1 MAADAETWAGVRAQ
15 LVGSRFD
22 DVRVL
27 DEVDSTN
34 RIVLDEARAGA
45 PEGLVVVANHQ
56 RAGRGR
62 LGRTW
67 AAPPGGSLLVS
78 VLLRPDVATD
88 RLHLL
93 TMAAGLAVAA
103 AVGSV
108 ARVDVVLKWP
118 NDVLVGER
126 KLAGVLAEADVAG
139 SGALRAV
146 GVGVGVNVN
155 WDAVPDELATLATA
169 CNLEA
174 GRAVSRV
181 DLLVAF
187 LRQLD
192 GRLRALDAVPADY
205 RERLATLGRQV
216 RVELPDGPFLGR
228 AVGVDDA
235 GRLLVE
241 TDDGRTV
248 EVAAG
253 DVVHVRTTSP

>member
-1 MAADAETWAGVRAQ
+1 
-15 LVGSRFD
+15 
-22 DVRVL
+22 
-27 DEVDSTN
+27 
-34 RIVLDEARAGA
+34 
-45 PEGLVVVANHQ
+45 
-56 RAGRGR
+56 
-62 LGRTW
+62 
-67 AAPPGGSLLVS
+67 
-78 VLLRPDVATD
+78 
-88 RLHLL
+88 
-93 TMAAGLAVAA
+93 
-103 AVGSV
+103 
-108 ARVDVVLKWP
+108 
-118 NDVLVGER
+118 
-126 KLAGVLAEADVAG
+126 
-139 SGALRAV
+139 
-146 GVGVGVNVN
+146 VNVN

-187 LRQLD
+187 LRELD

-241 TDDGRTV
+241 TDDGRMV